1 MSIPVDVVGRTVS
14 FRPSP
19 SSDVLYGEV
28 VNVGF
33 QWPYP
38 KDKNGLRYLKKQI
51 SIMLPDGRVLNMS
64 ATPED
69 IEKYRI
75 VAENEKQEAW

>member
-19 SSDVLYGEV
+19 NSDVLYGEV
-28 VNVGF
+28 INVGF

-38 KDKNGLRYLKKQI
+38 KDKNGLRYLKRQI
-51 SIMLPDGRVLNMS
+51 SVMLPDGRVLNMS
-64 ATPED
+64 AAPED
-69 IEKYRI
+69 IKKYRI
-75 VAENEKQEAW
+75 VAENEKQETW

>member
-28 VNVGF
+28 VHVGF

-51 SIMLPDGRVLNMS
+51 SIMLADGRVLNMS